1 MSRLMPIRL
10 TTRPSGASTGA
21 LILSKS
27 VSRRAIG
34 FPVWYDFPARKPMR
48 LKSFRLPH
56 TLILIYLM
64 VVAAAVAT
72 WIVPGGQY
80 QRVEQNGRTVP
91 VADSFQFVDHKPQGL
106 GALFVSPIQGFV
118 QASAIIAFVLIM
130 GGVFTV
136 VQKTGAIDAGIGG
149 LAGRFG
155 RSRTLRALF
164 IPVTMIVFSLGG
176 AVFGMCEEA
185 MPFVLVFVPLAVS
198 LGYDRIVGTA
208 IPFVGA
214 AAGFAGAF
222 FNPFTVGI
230 AQGIAG
236 LPLYS
241 GLAYRLVVW
250 AIGTAIAIV
259 FVTRYANRVRKDAR
273 KSLTYEE
280 DAEFRQAAV
289 APTGASERT
298 PMTGSH
304 KAVLLLFLAG
314 MVLLVFGILK
324 LKWYINEIA
333 GLFLALGILAGLVG
347 RLKSD
352 DMARAFVDG
361 AKDMVNTAFII
372 GIARA
377 LLIVATDGRIM
388 DTLLHAMAG
397 SIAHVHP
404 VFSAQLM
411 FAGQCV
417 INFFVHSGTAQA
429 ALTMP
434 IMAPLGDLV
443 GITRQ
448 TSVFAFQ
455 LAEYINPILP
465 TSGVTMGVL
474 GLAKMRWEK
483 WAKWFLPL
491 MAAWVV
497 FALLALIPAVLTKW
511 GPL

>member
-1 MSRLMPIRL
+1 
-10 TTRPSGASTGA
+10 
-21 LILSKS
+21 
-27 VSRRAIG
+27 
-34 FPVWYDFPARKPMR
+34 MR
-48 LKSFRLPH
+48 LKSVRLPH

-64 VVAAAVAT
+64 VVAAALAT

-80 QRVEQNGRTVP
+80 QRVEKDGRTIPVP
-91 VADSFQFVDHKPQGL
+91 DSFQYVDHKPQGL

-130 GGVFTV
+130 GGVFAL
-136 VQKTGAIDAGIGG
+136 VQKTGAIDAGISA

-155 RSRTLRALF
+155 RSRALRALF

-208 IPFVGA
+208 IPFIGA

-241 GLAYRLVVW
+241 GLAYRLIVW
-250 AIGTAIAIV
+250 AIGTTIAIV
-259 FVTRYANRVRKDAR
+259 FVTRYASRVRKDSK

-280 DAEFRQAAV
+280 DAEFRLAAQAKAD
-289 APTGASERT
+289 PGERKPVT
-298 PMTGSH
+298 AAH
-304 KAVLLLFLAG
+304 KAVLLLFLSG
-314 MVLLVFGILK
+314 MVLLVVGILK
-324 LKWYINEIA
+324 FKWYINEIA
-333 GLFLALGILAGLVG
+333 GLFLALGILAGLIG

-388 DTLLHAMAG
+388 DTLLHGVAR

-411 FAGQCV
+411 FVGQCV

-474 GLAKMRWEK
+474 GLAKLRWEK
-483 WAKWFLPL
+483 WAKWLLPL
-491 MAAWVV
+491 LLAWFV
-497 FALLALIPAVLTKW
+497 FALLSLVPAVLLKW
-511 GPL
+511 GPM